1 MWISSAVPQML
12 NWSSLKEVTSC
23 KKFKSSIKW
32 FFFLLISN
40 AASLPCFFC
49 HELLFI
55 LAPWLNELSE
65 SLGAACYLTQKIYWL
80 ADSYIFPIFTNKKEN
95 IQKEEG
101 IFKNVIEKLS
111 FCLGTKMNILELWAK
126 EKGSG
131 LGGTLCIWCH
141 LSGGFHFHA

>member
-1 MWISSAVPQML
+1 MGISNAVPQML
-12 NWSSLKEVTSC
+12 NCSSLKQVTSC

-40 AASLPCFFC
+40 AASLPCFFR
-49 HELLFI
+49 HELPFV
-55 LAPWLNELSE
+55 LAAWLNELSE

-80 ADSYIFPIFTNKKEN
+80 ADSYSFPIFTNKKEN

-111 FCLGTKMNILELWAK
+111 FSLGTKMNILELWAK